1 MADSKSA
8 PNPPLVVSAGQIRS
22 LADRL
27 HARATSILR
36 DQPEGASDL
45 TTAAR
50 FLKHAVRVG
59 WIVTTI
65 ALVE

>member
-1 MADSKSA
+1 M
-8 PNPPLVVSAGQIRS
+8 VVSAGQIRS

-27 HARATSILR
+27 HARAASILS
-36 DQPEGASDL
+36 DQPEGAGDL
-45 TTAAR
+45 ITASR

-59 WIVTTI
+59 WIVTTV

>member
-1 MADSKSA
+1 M
-8 PNPPLVVSAGQIRS
+8 VVSAGQIRS

-27 HARATSILR
+27 DARATSILR
-36 DQPEGASDL
+36 NQPEGASDL
-45 TTAAR
+45 ITASR

-59 WIVTTI
+59 WVVTTI